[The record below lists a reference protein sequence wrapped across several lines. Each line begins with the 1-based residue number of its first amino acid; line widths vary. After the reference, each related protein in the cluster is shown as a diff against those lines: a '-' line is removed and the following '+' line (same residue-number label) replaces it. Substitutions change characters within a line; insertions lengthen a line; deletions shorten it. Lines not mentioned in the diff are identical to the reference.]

1 MEQAD
6 GDMEIAEQDQAA
18 QKQETESLPEV
29 YKVIVDVFSDN
40 NMFESNSE
48 AVKEEIERLAI

>member
-18 QKQETESLPEV
+18 QKQEAESLPEV